1 MEKNIDA
8 FLKVMD
14 ANDNSTGGGTA
25 SGVAGAMAAGMVAM
39 VARLSI
45 GKKNMAPDAHYED
58 IANRGEKL
66 VKVLFDG
73 GREDSD
79 AFAHVSAA
87 YRMPK
92 ATDEEKAERTKAI
105 QKTMQHATEVPLKN
119 AHGCHDVLALCHSL
133 KDCFNKNAASDLEC
147 AEHLANAGMLGCV
160 ANVRINLPSIKDET
174 VVKSIA
180 QQLDKILEITSSNK

>member
-1 MEKNIDA
+1 MEKNIAA

-45 GKKNMAPDAHYED
+45 GKKNMAPDAHYD
-58 IANRGEKL
+58 NIATRGENL

-79 AFAHVSAA
+79 AFAHVSTA

-92 ATDEEKAERTKAI
+92 STDQEKVERSKEI
-105 QKTMQHATEVPLKN
+105 QRTMQHATEVPLKN
-119 AHGCHDVLALCHSL
+119 AQGCHEVLELCYSL
-133 KDCFNKNAASDLEC
+133 KDRFNKNAASDLEC
-147 AEHLANAGMLGCV
+147 AEHLAHAGMLGCV

-174 VVKSIA
+174 VVKSIE
-180 QQLDKILEITSSNK
+180 QKLDKILEIISLNK

>member
-1 MEKNIDA
+1 MKKNIDA
-8 FLKVMD
+8 FLKVLD

-25 SGVAGAMAAGMVAM
+25 SGIAGAMAAGMVAM

-45 GKKNMAPDAHYED
+45 GKKNMAAAEHYES
-58 IANRGEKL
+58 IANQGEKL
-66 VKVLFDG
+66 AIELFDG

-79 AFAHVSAA
+79 AFAHVSTA

-92 ATDEEKAERTKAI
+92 ASDQEKAERSQAI

-119 AHGCHDVLALCHSL
+119 AQGCHDVLALCLSL

-147 AEHLANAGMLGCV
+147 AEHLAKAGLLGCV
-160 ANVRINLPSIKDET
+160 ANVRINLPSLKDQT
-174 VVKSIA
+174 VVAAIEK
-180 QQLDKILEITSSNK
+180 QLDKIEEITSSH

>member
-1 MEKNIDA
+1 MEKNIAA

-45 GKKNMAPDAHYED
+45 GKKNMAPEAHYEE
-58 IANRGEKL
+58 IAKRGENL
-66 VKVLFDG
+66 VKLLFDG

-79 AFAHVSAA
+79 AFAHVSNA

-92 ATDEEKAERTKAI
+92 ATDQEKAERSRAI

-119 AHGCHDVLALCHSL
+119 AQGCHEVLLLCQSL
-133 KDCFNKNAASDLEC
+133 RDCFNQNAASDLEC
-147 AEHLANAGMLGCV
+147 AEHLAHAGMLGCV

-174 VVKSIA
+174 VVKSIE
-180 QQLDKILEITSSNK
+180 QQLDKILKITSSNQ